1 MKEMKTLKFPNQEE
15 AYEIVDAYAREQIVL
30 PIDPIRLPEGYPYK
44 EDMTIEWDGNIE
56 GRASVANQYFK
67 VSDTVFDDL
76 VGYKI
81 AYYIQMPDTQ
91 GERRETVV
99 NGYGMD
105 GGVYLYKVE
114 IAELGGGFPLIA
126 VVPNGHGTYE
136 AGTYFATAGDG
147 AIYVTAL
154 ISETIHTMAEE
165 FLPASATAQSDLSQ
179 TDYTQTDYVKGVL
192 RNEHLP
198 EGYPYKEGNK
208 HVIIWDGDT
217 DGKVDVSGYY
227 TKVSDLTPSIDELKP
242 LIIAETGGYEGTTPD
257 EVQDDISGSIDWLV
271 SNDEAVVTVP
281 FAIIYKDDVTVEVE
295 GSSFVFPEKG
305 LYFGAAWQYGRTG
318 YMQWGKETIHPI
330 APEFL
335 PEGYPYKE
343 GWSIEWDGNI
353 EGLTSVDNMWY
364 KVSDITV
371 TNEEIKN
378 ATMVMTGN
386 NTTNSIKI
394 SEFGSQFGLDIDAWE
409 YCVSNGLITDDA
421 CFFVLDLLWFAVVR
435 KENVTAD
442 GHTFPEIGT
451 YFMYMDD
458 TLYVSG
464 LNNETIHTIDQKYI
478 PDTIARNAEV
488 HNIELALE
496 SKQDSLTDIV
506 WMESTMPY
514 DAHWYTIAYGDD
526 KFVAVL
532 TDSTVAVYSTDGI
545 TWTETTLPS
554 SSPWYKATYGDDK
567 FVVITTYDDTVAYST
582 DGINWVATNLPSSG
596 QWESIVY
603 GNGKF
608 IAVTYNSNVAAYS
621 TDGITWIA
629 TTMPSTANWKS
640 VTYGNGKF
648 VAVAR
653 DSTASAY
660 STDGINWIATTMPS
674 NAKWDSVT
682 YGNGKF
688 VAIAY
693 NSNTASY
700 SVDGI
705 NWITTTMPSS
715 AYSWN
720 SITYGNGKFV
730 VTTAGSNIA
739 AYSADGI
746 NWYES
751 IMPKSGLWKS
761 IAYGNGKFVA
771 VAEYNGIAAYAE
783 TPAVLVSGF
792 ESEVIEM
799 INKNVPTP
807 AQSDW
812 NQNDE
817 TAPDYVK
824 NRPFYTADP
833 VETVILEEQS
843 VTIDSDGG
851 NAILMVS
858 LSLIKGLTYIINFN
872 GTAYECVAWGFDRTI
887 AIGNSSLAGVDTY
900 TSEAPFI
907 IATAGSATMIMAS
920 TAGTYTISITGML
933 PEVVKIPLEYLQNSN
948 IVNGE
953 GEGSLKTIYATEAS
967 GKYSYA
973 EGYNTTASGDYSHA
987 EGNNTTASGI
997 YSHAEGFDTQ
1007 ATIQCSHAEGW
1018 GGKATGA
1025 NSHAEGMKTEAT
1037 GANSHA
1043 EGMFTDASGD
1053 ESHAE
1058 GSSSRATGNAS
1069 HAEGQV
1075 TTADGNFSHAE
1086 GLVTVAKTRSQHV
1099 QGEYNIEDTGGD
1111 VSTRGTYAHI
1121 VGNGTGVGDMANS
1134 NAHTLDWSGN
1144 AWFAG
1149 DVYVGSTSGTNKD
1162 EGSKILAT
1170 QEYVDIRVPAWTE
1183 ADEGKVLRIVNGVPT
1198 WATGVVTNG

>member
-1 MKEMKTLKFPNQEE
+1 
-15 AYEIVDAYAREQIVL
+15 
-30 PIDPIRLPEGYPYK
+30 
-44 EDMTIEWDGNIE
+44 
-56 GRASVANQYFK
+56 
-67 VSDTVFDDL
+67 
-76 VGYKI
+76 
-81 AYYIQMPDTQ
+81 
-91 GERRETVV
+91 
-99 NGYGMD
+99 
-105 GGVYLYKVE
+105 
-114 IAELGGGFPLIA
+114 
-126 VVPNGHGTYE
+126 
-136 AGTYFATAGDG
+136 
-147 AIYVTAL
+147 
-154 ISETIHTMAEE
+154 
-165 FLPASATAQSDLSQ
+165 
-179 TDYTQTDYVKGVL
+179 
-192 RNEHLP
+192 
-198 EGYPYKEGNK
+198 
-208 HVIIWDGDT
+208 
-217 DGKVDVSGYY
+217 
-227 TKVSDLTPSIDELKP
+227 
-242 LIIAETGGYEGTTPD
+242 
-257 EVQDDISGSIDWLV
+257 
-271 SNDEAVVTVP
+271 
-281 FAIIYKDDVTVEVE
+281 
-295 GSSFVFPEKG
+295 
-305 LYFGAAWQYGRTG
+305 
-318 YMQWGKETIHPI
+318 
-330 APEFL
+330 
-335 PEGYPYKE
+335 
-343 GWSIEWDGNI
+343 
-353 EGLTSVDNMWY
+353 MWY

-394 SEFGSQFGLDIDAWE
+394 SEFGSQVGLDIDAWE

-421 CFFVLDLLWFAVVR
+421 CFFVLDSLWFAVVR

-464 LNNETIHTIDQKYI
+464 LNNETIHTINQKYI

-514 DAHWYTIAYGDD
+514 YAHWYTIAYGDD

-792 ESEVIEM
+792 ESDVIEM

-807 AQSDW
+807 AQADW

-824 NRPFYTADP
+824 NRPFYYDEEILGKTLELA
-833 VETVILEEQS
+833 EVI
-843 VTIDSDGG
+843 T
-851 NAILMVS
+851 
-858 LSLIKGLTYIINFN
+858 
-872 GTAYECVAWGFDRTI
+872 
-887 AIGNSSLAGVDTY
+887 
-900 TSEAPFI
+900 TS
-907 IATAGSATMIMAS
+907 
-920 TAGTYTISITGML
+920 Y
-933 PEVVKIPLEYLQNSN
+933 
-948 IVNGE
+948 
-953 GEGSLKTIYATEAS
+953 
-967 GKYSYA
+967 
-973 EGYNTTASGDYSHA
+973 EGYPCA
-987 EGNNTTASGI
+987 
-997 YSHAEGFDTQ
+997 
-1007 ATIQCSHAEGW
+1007 
-1018 GGKATGA
+1018 
-1025 NSHAEGMKTEAT
+1025 
-1037 GANSHA
+1037 
-1043 EGMFTDASGD
+1043 
-1053 ESHAE
+1053 
-1058 GSSSRATGNAS
+1058 
-1069 HAEGQV
+1069 V
-1075 TTADGNFSHAE
+1075 AD
-1086 GLVTVAKTRSQHV
+1086 
-1099 QGEYNIEDTGGD
+1099 I
-1111 VSTRGTYAHI
+1111 
-1121 VGNGTGVGDMANS
+1121 
-1134 NAHTLDWSGN
+1134 SGN
-1144 AWFAG
+1144 AWGSG
-1149 DVYVGSTSGTNKD
+1149 DITHPMIVEFDGVEYECYYYNNGIIGNVTILGEAPVEGKPNNEPFCITINGSFKM
-1162 EGSKILAT
+1162 LAT
-1170 QEYVDIRVPAWTE
+1170 AEAGTHSLYIKHVKQNITQIDEKFIPDSIARVDNVNTQLATKQNTLTGTQGQVVGFDANGNAVAEDVVSEIFIATYDTTTNAE
-1183 ADEGKVLRIVNGVPT
+1183 IKAAHDAGKICFCKKDNIVLPLV
-1198 WATGVVTNG
+1198 